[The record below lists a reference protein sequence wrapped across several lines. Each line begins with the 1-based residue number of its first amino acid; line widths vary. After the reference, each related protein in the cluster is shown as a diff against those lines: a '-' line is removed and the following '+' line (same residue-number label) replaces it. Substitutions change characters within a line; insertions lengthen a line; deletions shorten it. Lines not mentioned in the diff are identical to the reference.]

1 MANKATSI
9 ALSMMIGICFAASA
23 VTGVELAK
31 LAEHKWF
38 PVVTEFV
45 IEQAV
50 HMTDG
55 DSVVIRGSMR
65 KVRDCR
71 FIEVVGLSG
80 EKVVEVTFLD
90 RIGGD
95 KSRAPGVSDFGPWR
109 LHPDA
114 STMQLVVRHR
124 CHGLWD
130 STTVIFEGSL

>member
-9 ALSMMIGICFAASA
+9 ALSLMLGICFALSA
-23 VTGVELAK
+23 VTGVELARW
-31 LAEHKWF
+31 AEHKWF

-71 FIEVVGLSG
+71 FVEVVGLSG
-80 EKVVEVTFLD
+80 ERVVEITFLD

-95 KSRAPGVSDFGPWR
+95 KSRPPGVQDFGPWR

-114 STMQLVVRHR
+114 PVMQLVARHR

-130 STTVIFEGSL
+130 STTTIFEGSL